1 MFDTILEEKYLRLT
15 MRILHALAQRP
26 GRTGSGVF
34 LQQLFKTG
42 FEKGF
47 KQAVLAGVPF
57 DEQEPDIDN
66 LDLDNFYPI
75 LFETDELNFPVV
87 GMSDV
92 MPYKSTKYS
101 DIDDKMYEAYEKAF
115 KKVITNAVEEFK
127 PDLVICN
134 HIWLLST
141 FIKDLY
147 PNLKVLTLCHGT
159 DLRQLELATQL
170 APIVKQKAIRCEY
183 FFALNSVQA
192 QKIRDTFD
200 VKQNQVVV
208 SGSGYNPEMFFP
220 IKREKNKK
228 IKVVYVGKMSN
239 AKGVPHLLNAFDNSK
254 NYENM
259 QLNLIGS
266 GNGLESEKILE
277 SIKGRKSEINYLGR
291 VEQDELEKFLRTCDI
306 FILPS
311 FYEGLP
317 LVVIEAL
324 ASGAKVIS
332 TDLPGLDDFLGEELK
347 ELKAIRYVKMPRLKT
362 IDTPYEEELEGFE
375 NELTSKIDEISEEF
389 LSNREYKIDEVMKLL
404 EDKTWDGLFN
414 RLEKYF

>member
-1 MFDTILEEKYLRLT
+1 

-42 FEKGF
+42 IEKDYE
-47 KQAVLAGVPF
+47 QAVLAGVPCL
-57 DEQEPDIDN
+57 EQDPDIDN
-66 LDLDNFYPI
+66 LDKKNFYPV
-75 LFETDELNFPVV
+75 LFETKELNFPVV

-101 DIDDKMYEAYEKAF
+101 DLNEQMYEAYEEAF
-115 KKVITNAVEEFK
+115 KKVIKKAVEEFN
-127 PDLVICN
+127 PDLIICN

-159 DLRQLELATQL
+159 DLRQLELAKHL
-170 APIVKQKAIRCEY
+170 APIIKKKVVRSEY
-183 FFALNSVQA
+183 FFALNSMQA
-192 QKIRDTFD
+192 EKIKELFD
-200 VKQNQVVV
+200 VKDEQVIT
-208 SGSGYNPEMFFP
+208 SGSGYNPKMFFP

-239 AKGVPHLLNAFDNSK
+239 AKGVPQLLNAFENSK
-254 NYENM
+254 NNKSM

-266 GNGLESEKILE
+266 GSGDESENIIE
-277 SIKGRKSEINYLGR
+277 SIKNRKSEINYLGR
-291 VEQDELEKFLRTCDI
+291 LEQDELEKFLRTSDI

-324 ASGAKVIS
+324 ASGAKVIC
-332 TDLPGLDDFLGEELK
+332 TDLPGLDDFLGDRLK
-347 ELKAIRYVKMPRLKT
+347 EIKAIRYVKMPRLKT
-362 IDTPYEEELEGFE
+362 IDTPHEDDIETFEKELSE
-375 NELTSKIDEISEEF
+375 KIDEVSSEF
-389 LSNREYKIDEVMKLL
+389 LSNMDYQIDEVIKLL

>member
-1 MFDTILEEKYLRLT
+1 

-34 LQQLFKTG
+34 LQQLFKIG
-42 FEKGF
+42 LEKGF
-47 KQAVLAGVPF
+47 EQAVLAGVPIN
-57 DEQEPDIDN
+57 EQEPDIDN
-66 LDLDNFYPI
+66 LDLNNFYPV
-75 LFETDELNFPVV
+75 LFETYELNFPVV

-101 DIDDKMYEAYEKAF
+101 EIDKEMYDAYEKAF
-115 KKVITNAVEEFK
+115 KKVIKEAVEKFK
-127 PDLVICN
+127 PDIVICN

-159 DLRQLELATQL
+159 DLRQLELAKNL
-170 APIVKQKAIRCEY
+170 ASIVKQKAIRCEY

-192 QKIRDTFD
+192 QKIKKEFNVDD
-200 VKQNQVVV
+200 KQVVV
-208 SGSGYNPEMFFP
+208 SGSGYNPDMFFP
-220 IKREKNKK
+220 IKREKNEKV
-228 IKVVYVGKMSN
+228 KVVYVGKMSN
-239 AKGVPHLLNAFDNSK
+239 AKGVPQLLNAFNASK
-254 NYENM
+254 NHKNM
-259 QLNLIGS
+259 QLSLIGS
-266 GNGLESEKILE
+266 GSGAESEKILE
-277 SIKGRKSEINYLGR
+277 SINDRKSEINYLGR

-324 ASGAKVIS
+324 ASGAKVIC
-332 TDLPGLDDFLGEELK
+332 TDLPGLDDFLGEEFKKLD
-347 ELKAIRYVKMPRLKT
+347 AIRYVKMPRLKN
-362 IDTPYEEELEGFE
+362 IDTPYEEDIEAFE
-375 NELTSKIDEISEEF
+375 EELTKKIDEVSLEV
-389 LSNREYKIDEVMKLL
+389 LSNNEYKIDEVMKLL
-404 EDKTWDGLFN
+404 EDKSWNGLFN

>member
-1 MFDTILEEKYLRLT
+1 

-34 LQQLFKTG
+34 LQQLFKIG

-47 KQAVLAGVPF
+47 EQAVLAGVPF
-57 DEQEPDIDN
+57 DNQEPDIDN
-66 LDLDNFYPI
+66 LDLEFFFPV
-75 LFETDELNFPVV
+75 LFETNELNFPVV

-101 DIDDKMYEAYEKAF
+101 DIDEQMYQSYEKAF
-115 KKVITNAVEEFK
+115 KKVIKKAVEEFK

-159 DLRQLELATQL
+159 DLRQLELAKRL
-170 APIVKQKAIRCEY
+170 ALIVKQKAIRSNY
-183 FFALNSVQA
+183 FFALNSIQA
-192 QKIRDTFD
+192 KKIKEEFN
-200 VKQNQVVV
+200 VKDEQVIT
-208 SGSGYNPEMFFP
+208 SGSAYNPEMFYP

-228 IKVVYVGKMSN
+228 VKIAYVGKMSN
-239 AKGVPHLLNAFDNSK
+239 AKGVPQLLSALEKTNS
-254 NYENM
+254 NECIE
-259 QLNLIGS
+259 LNLIGS
-266 GNGLESEKILE
+266 GSGNESENIIE
-277 SIKGRKSEINYLGR
+277 SIKSKKSEINYLGR

-324 ASGAKVIS
+324 ASGAKVIC

-347 ELKAIRYVKMPRLKT
+347 KLKAIRYIKMPRLKNV
-362 IDTPYEEELEGFE
+362 DTPYEEDIEEFE
-375 NELTSKIDEISEEF
+375 KELTQKIDEVSEEL
-389 LSNREYKIDEVMKLL
+389 LSDMEYKIDEVIKLL